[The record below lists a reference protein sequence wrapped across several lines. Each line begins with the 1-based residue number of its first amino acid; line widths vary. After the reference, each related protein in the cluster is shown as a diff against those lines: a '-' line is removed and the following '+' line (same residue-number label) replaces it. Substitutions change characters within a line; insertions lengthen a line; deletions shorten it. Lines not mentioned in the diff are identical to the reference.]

1 MVRKK
6 EVHALRPKYLD
17 VIAGMFVAVLLI
29 SNVASTKIV
38 ALGPF
43 VFDGGTLLFPLSYIF
58 GDVLTEVYGYRNS
71 RRVIWTGLAANLLMV
86 FVFWVIAKMPAAP
99 DWHLQQAFASILLAT
114 PRIVGASVIAYF
126 AGEFANSYLLSR
138 MKIASQGRQLWK
150 RTIGSTLVGQLV
162 DTLLFAVIAFA
173 GTMPGGVLLALII
186 SNYLMKV
193 GIEVLNTPLTYQ
205 VVNFLKRQE
214 GIDVFDH
221 GVNYNPFLLK

>member
-86 FVFWVIAKMPAAP
+86 FVFWVIAKIPAAP